1 MFYLLTG
8 EKAADALTCMEKKEK
23 LQLPEE
29 FDGKL
34 KKGWLKLIRQC
45 MEIEPE
51 KRISSVEDVKKQMQK
66 LLKKEK

>member
-8 EKAADALTCMEKKEK
+8 EKAADALTRMEKKEK
-23 LQLPEE
+23 LQLPKE

-34 KKGWLKLIRQC
+34 KKRWFKLIRQC